1 MEQEKK
7 SVKIIPY
14 EDSYRDAFRDIN
26 YQWLTQYFE
35 VTEYD
40 QPFFENPRKEI
51 LEKKGYIFLAS
62 LENEIVGSVALERI
76 TDKEYTLAKM
86 GVKSGFQGLR
96 IGQLLMDKAVEKAE
110 ELNLESLVL
119 YTNHQLVQ
127 ALNLYSKYGF
137 RFERFENPL
146 VERATIKMVKKLVLP

>member
-1 MEQEKK
+1 MKREKTN
-7 SVKIIPY
+7 VQIIPY
-14 EDSYRDAFRDIN
+14 EDSHRVAFRDIN

-40 QPFFENPRKEI
+40 KPFFENPRKEI
-51 LEKKGYIFLAS
+51 LDKSGYIFLAS

-76 TDKEYTLAKM
+76 TDKQYTLAKM

-96 IGQLLMDKAVEKAE
+96 IGQLLMDKSLEKAE

-127 ALNLYSKYGF
+127 ALNLYCKYGF
-137 RFERFENPL
+137 RFERLKNPL
-146 VERATIKMVKKLVLP
+146 VERATIKMVKKFMY